1 MSHTSKARTI
11 TLDIDL
17 MADLTGFGSAT
28 RPTSAHH
35 RIAKHYASPLLMGP
49 PLTDGLLAW
58 VMHMFTA
65 DEADLAQQLPPL
77 WPRTAASVA
86 RKSGRGRLEVESVLD
101 RLADHKQVIASMGSP
116 RRYTILPV
124 VPGTMEMVLI
134 TTDPSTRNAW
144 HRRFAELFEELWES
158 GYIADYLRQSRP
170 PVRYLPV
177 AAAGKS
183 LYRAWPSDHL
193 EEILEPYDDF
203 AVASCQCRMAMALV
217 GKGCGKPLDNC
228 TSIGPMARYL
238 IDRDLARPVDR
249 AEVLAI
255 KHEAE
260 EHGAIT
266 WMMNEFHSRQGNIS
280 CSCCGCCCHG
290 LRTLNDHNAPGAIS
304 KPHFLPRKRPDL
316 CTLCKRCEMVCPTKA
331 WKVVPDPSVPPKGK
345 RAKLEGAMGERL
357 VFDQA
362 RCVGCGLCV
371 VGCKS
376 GALELVPV
384 ADAPPPENSYLE
396 LILKMAPAFTA
407 NTARVFLQRL
417 FGGRHRATRKS
428 LDGRWVNQQRP

>member
-1 MSHTSKARTI
+1 MASTSKTRTL

-28 RPTSAHH
+28 RETEAHR
-35 RIAKHYASPLLMGP
+35 RIVKHFASPLLYGP
-49 PLTDGLLAW
+49 PPSDGLAAW
-58 VMHMFTA
+58 VMHMFTE
-65 DEADLAQQLPPL
+65 DEADLVQHLPPL
-77 WPRTAASVA
+77 WPRTAAAVA
-86 RKSGRGRLEVESVLD
+86 RKSGRNRAEVEGVLV
-101 RLADHKQVIASMGSP
+101 RLADHKRVIASVGQT

-134 TTDPSTRNAW
+134 TTDPSSRNAW

-158 GYIADYLRQSRP
+158 GYIADYIRQTRP

-177 AAAGKS
+177 AAASKS

-228 TSIGPMARYL
+228 TSIGPVAKYFIEQGIAKR
-238 IDRDLARPVDR
+238 VDR
-249 AEVLAI
+249 AEVLAL
-255 KHEAE
+255 KRNAE

-266 WMMNEFHSRQGNIS
+266 WMMNEFHTRHGNVS

-290 LRTLNDHNAPGAIS
+290 LRTLSEHNAPGAIS
-304 KPHFLPRKRPDL
+304 KPHFLPRKVPDR
-316 CTLCKRCEMVCPTKA
+316 CTLCKKCEKVCPTKA
-331 WKVVPDPSVPPKGK
+331 WSVIPDPSLPPKGK
-345 RAKLEGAMGERL
+345 RPVGERL
-357 VFDQA
+357 LFNQA

-371 VGCKS
+371 VGCKPN
-376 GALELVPV
+376 ALELIPV
-384 ADAPPPENSYLE
+384 DDAKPPESSYLA
-396 LILKMAPAFTA
+396 LLLKLAPSFAA
-407 NTARVFLQRL
+407 NSAQVFLQRL
-417 FGGRHRATRKS
+417 FGPVGPRFH
-428 LDGRWVNQQRP
+428 G